1 MHSDGK
7 MKRDMD
13 LIRQLLLRLE
23 AMDIRPRN
31 SISPLTAQDIPVD
44 GYTEDEIAYH
54 LDLIIE
60 ARLIENHNGQ
70 PAIGITFTR
79 LSWEGHD
86 FLDSIRSLDVWQKT
100 KSDAAAAG
108 GFTVDLLK
116 SLALAIVKSQIKT
129 HTGLEI

>member
-86 FLDSIRSLDVWQKT
+86 FLDSIRSLDVW
-100 KSDAAAAG
+100 
-108 GFTVDLLK
+108 
-116 SLALAIVKSQIKT
+116 
-129 HTGLEI
+129 